1 MELAIINGTYRDNS
15 NGQKQNGMSGTKL
28 AAIPANIAFPL
39 QNGQFRLPNIVP
51 TAMPGLMNAS
61 VLRNPVRFNSVD
73 KNSVIHKYSHGISVR
88 LKTVLGLFR
97 SKNSVLSCLIVLH
110 NV

>member
-15 NGQKQNGMSGTKL
+15 NGQKQNGMTGTKL

-61 VLRNPVRFNSVD
+61 VLRNPVRLMWYIDSILSIKLFSLNV
-73 KNSVIHKYSHGISVR
+73 
-88 LKTVLGLFR
+88 KTKKSLFLT
-97 SKNSVLSCLIVLH
+97 KIPIF
-110 NV
+110 

>member
-15 NGQKQNGMSGTKL
+15 NGQKQNGMSGGTKL

-61 VLRNPVRFNSVD
+61 VLRNPVRFKFGFIMWIEIPLCRFRKLILM
-73 KNSVIHKYSHGISVR
+73 KNQPFWAY
-88 LKTVLGLFR
+88 
-97 SKNSVLSCLIVLH
+97 
-110 NV
+110 

>member
-61 VLRNPVRFNSVD
+61 VLRNPVRIYNVDRNSVD
-73 KNSVIHKYSHGISVR
+73 KNSVD
-88 LKTVLGLFR
+88 
-97 SKNSVLSCLIVLH
+97 KNSVMAFSQIFS
-110 NV
+110 

>member
-1 MELAIINGTYRDNS
+1 MTLRVKEVATIKLTLLIKIEGEDDLKKKQLMELAIINGTYRDNS
-15 NGQKQNGMSGTKL
+15 NGQKQNGMTGTKL

-61 VLRNPVRFNSVD
+61 VLRNPVRFMRY
-73 KNSVIHKYSHGISVR
+73 I
-88 LKTVLGLFR
+88 
-97 SKNSVLSCLIVLH
+97 
-110 NV
+110 

>member
-61 VLRNPVRFNSVD
+61 VLRNPVRF
-73 KNSVIHKYSHGISVR
+73 KKWIEIPWIKIPLYI
-88 LKTVLGLFR
+88 
-97 SKNSVLSCLIVLH
+97 
-110 NV
+110 

>member
-15 NGQKQNGMSGTKL
+15 NGQKQNGMTGTKL

-61 VLRNPVRFNSVD
+61 VLRNPVRLMWYIDENFVNKAIFPSFKGVTT
-73 KNSVIHKYSHGISVR
+73 VF
-88 LKTVLGLFR
+88 LKFSQFR
-97 SKNSVLSCLIVLH
+97 
-110 NV
+110 